1 MFKYKNKIFKAVLF
15 LIIGCV
21 IFMCFN
27 CSIFKKCD
35 VMNTKTYI
43 NSFGMMAPV
52 VYIIMFTLVPLTL
65 FPDSILAVSGG
76 MVFGVFYGTIYTI
89 IGALFGATLSFFI
102 ARFLG
107 RGIVNKLVHNKGK
120 WFEDGVEKRGF
131 LIILALRLIPLV
143 PFDIISYGAGL
154 SKIKFKDFFAAS
166 AVGIIPGVIVFT
178 NLGDKS
184 LKVTSPEF
192 IAALGMLILLLLIS
206 YFMKKKI
213 SLNKLQEKYNRKEV
227 ELNED
232 KEKYIV

>member
-1 MFKYKNKIFKAVLF
+1 MFKYKNKIFKVVLA
-15 LIIGCV
+15 LIIGCA

-35 VMNTKTYI
+35 VISTKAYI

-89 IGALFGATLSFFI
+89 IGALLGATLSFFI

-154 SKIKFKDFFAAS
+154 SKIKFKDFFTAS
-166 AVGIIPGVIVFT
+166 VLGIIPGVIVFT

-184 LKVTSPEF
+184 LEVTSPQF
-192 IAALGMLILLLLIS
+192 IVAVGMLILLLLIS
-206 YFMKKKI
+206 YVMKKKM
-213 SLNKLQEKYNRKEV
+213 SLDKLQKKIIEK
-227 ELNED
+227 ELN
-232 KEKYIV
+232 